1 MKNGFNSASLGRLSL
16 GLGGGVLAVLLAAGP
31 LAAQSANPA
40 LEAAR
45 ASGQVGEQT
54 DGYLGFPSTPSD
66 EVRRTADTVNI
77 KRRKIYVE
85 RAQAKGSTVEDYA
98 FTTACQL
105 IARTKPGDRYQAPD
119 GSWQTR
125 TAGPPLRDN
134 RCPPVAAAN

>member
-1 MKNGFNSASLGRLSL
+1 MKNGFNSASFRRLSL
-16 GLGGGVLAVLLAAGP
+16 GLGGGVLAVLLASGP

-45 ASGQVGEQT
+45 SSGQVGEQT
-54 DGYLGFPSTPSD
+54 DGYLGFPATPSD

-85 RAQAKGSTVEDYA
+85 RAQANGSTVEDYA
-98 FTTACQL
+98 FTTSCQL
-105 IARTKPGDRYQAPD
+105 IARTKVGEKYQAPD
-119 GSWQTR
+119 GSWRTR
-125 TAGPPLRDN
+125 TAEPPLRDN

>member
-1 MKNGFNSASLGRLSL
+1 MKNGFNSASFRRLSL
-16 GLGGGVLAVLLAAGP
+16 GLGGGVLAVLLASGP

-45 ASGQVGEQT
+45 VAGQVGEQT
-54 DGYLGFPSTPSD
+54 DGYLGFPSAPSD

-85 RAQAKGSTVEDYA
+85 RAQANGSTAEDYA
-98 FTTACQL
+98 FTTSCQL
-105 IARTKPGDRYQAPD
+105 IARTKVGEKYQAPD
-119 GSWQTR
+119 GSWRTR
-125 TAGPPLRDN
+125 TAEAPLRDN